1 LALTQ
6 TAFHSIC
13 GKVHRKP
20 AEKNG
25 LGTSAP
31 DNCGKVKVS
40 PSLFRIE
47 TRSSE
52 PEGTAILSKPLQ
64 CDAEFFRT
72 HSLLPLLRKKT
83 WF

>member
-1 LALTQ
+1 LALSQ
-6 TAFHSIC
+6 NGFHNTC
-13 GKVHRKP
+13 GSLHRKP

-25 LGTSAP
+25 LGSSAP
-31 DNCGKVKVS
+31 DDCGKPKVS

-52 PEGTAILSKPLQ
+52 LEGTAILSKPLQ

-72 HSLLPLLRKKT
+72 HPLLPLLRKKT